1 MKHAD
6 KWFFYVMISGLV
18 LLFGAM
24 MFIPAQPAAAQCGT
38 SASSC
43 KNCHETQGK
52 MPVANNGDW
61 HKSHAFGDFCE
72 FCHAGNV
79 QATAKEEAHVGMV
92 PPLGDVQAS
101 CQGCHPDDYDP
112 LALGYASTL
121 GIDLGAGG
129 ETSGGGAAPAATS
142 GGDSADCTPGVTA
155 VSAPLGG
162 EEIDYNLLYAETTSP
177 PLVTNWGNISLLL
190 LTLGV
195 TTAFFLTAW
204 SWEGWGQKVA
214 GWINHNVNPIP
225 QAVTAAAAR
234 VALPACMPTER
245 VGKTGVAA
253 SDSGGA
259 MTQALAADNPAQVQ
273 TLLAQKPEL
282 RRLLPKLMNL
292 PPETLSALDT
302 ILANP
307 EQGSD
312 LLQAV
317 SQIESETMPSPG
329 VVAEVIAALRQLG
342 AKDRNLLLALFK
354 E

>member
-24 MFIPAQPAAAQCGT
+24 MFTPAQPAAAQCGT

-43 KNCHETQGK
+43 KNCHETQAK
-52 MPVANNGDW
+52 LPVANNGDW
-61 HKSHAFGDFCE
+61 HKVHAFGDFCE

-79 QATAKEEAHVGMV
+79 QATAKEEAHTGMV
-92 PPLGDVQAS
+92 APLGDVQAS
-101 CQGCHPDDYDP
+101 CQGCHPDDYNP
-112 LALGYASTL
+112 LALTYASIL
-121 GIDLGAGG
+121 GIDLAAGG
-129 ETSGGGAAPAATS
+129 EASGGGAAPPATR

-177 PLVTNWGNISLLL
+177 PLVANWGNIILLL

-214 GWINHNVNPIP
+214 GWINRNVAPIP

-234 VALPACMPTER
+234 
-245 VGKTGVAA
+245 

-259 MTQALAADNPAQVQ
+259 MTQALAGDNTAQVQ
-273 TLLAQKPEL
+273 ALLAQKPEL
-282 RRLLPKLMNL
+282 RSLLPKLMNL

-302 ILANP
+302 ILADP

-317 SQIESETMPSPG
+317 SQVENETLPSPG
-329 VVAEVIAALRQLG
+329 VIAEVIAALRQLG